1 MSGLQQVLYERL
13 TSNEE
18 LNGLLVGGISSE
30 WFASTAYPRMLFRLS
45 RSRIDTEIGS
55 GTLVMDVFS
64 DENNQ
69 VKMDRILV
77 LVQSL
82 LENVYLTTDETGPTL
97 RMFFVSAGY
106 IADPDPQV
114 LHLSINYALRGARIK
129 PALLV

>member
-13 TSNEE
+13 TSSDE
-18 LNGLLVGGISSE
+18 LNGLLTGGISSE
-30 WFASTAYPRMLFRLS
+30 WFASTAYPRMVFRLS
-45 RSRIDTEIGS
+45 RNRLDTEIGS
-55 GTLVMDVFS
+55 GNLVLDVFS

-69 VKMDRILV
+69 VKMDRIRL

-82 LENVYLTTDETGPTL
+82 LEDMYFTTDETGPTL
-97 RMFFVSAGY
+97 RLFFVSAGY